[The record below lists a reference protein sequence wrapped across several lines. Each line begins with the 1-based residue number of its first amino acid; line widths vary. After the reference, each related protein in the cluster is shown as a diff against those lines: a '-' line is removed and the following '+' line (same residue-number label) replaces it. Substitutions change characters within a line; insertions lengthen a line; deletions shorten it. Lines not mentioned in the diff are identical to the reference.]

1 MTASKSSWSTKF
13 SSEELIYC
21 VALYNGQ
28 AILALAQC
36 SNGVVLL
43 SARAIMLLPGFR
55 E

>member
-1 MTASKSSWSTKF
+1 MTASKSSWSMKF

-21 VALYNGQ
+21 VALYNRQ

-43 SARAIMLLPGFR
+43 SG
-55 E
+55 